1 VNLAAAMPS
10 AAPATGAVPIAPQPR
25 PLRPIAVPAG
35 LSVLHADSELLVLDK
50 PAGLLSVPGRGP
62 ENADCLSARAQA
74 LFHDALIV
82 HRLDMG
88 TSGLIVMA
96 RGAAA
101 QSTLSSAFAKRRVHK
116 RYQALVAGRPDEAQA
131 DAQGWND
138 IELPLITDWPNR
150 PKSKVCLETGKP
162 SHTRWRLLSSSE
174 GTDGRVI
181 SRLELEPI
189 TGRSH
194 QLRLHLQAIGHP
206 ILGDELYADDATLDA
221 APRLLLHACA
231 IELPHPVTGERLR
244 FESPAPF

>member
-1 VNLAAAMPS
+1 MSLSGANRS
-10 AAPATGAVPIAPQPR
+10 AAPATAAAPAAPQPR
-25 PLRPIAVPAG
+25 PLRRLAVPEG
-35 LSVLHADSELLVLDK
+35 LSVLHADAALLVLDK

-74 LFHDALIV
+74 LFPDALIV

-101 QSTLSSAFAKRRVHK
+101 QSTLSSAFARRRVHK
-116 RYQALVAGRPDEAQA
+116 RYQAIVSGVPDDSQA
-131 DAQGWND
+131 DAQGWSE

-162 SHTRWRLLSSSE
+162 SHTRWRLLSSGAEPAS
-174 GTDGRVI
+174 RVV
-181 SRLELEPI
+181 SRLELEPV

-194 QLRLHLQAIGHP
+194 QLRLHLQAIGHA

-221 APRLLLHACA
+221 APRLLLHACS
-231 IELPHPVTGERLR
+231 IRLPHPVTGEMLH
-244 FESPAPF
+244 FDSAAPF

>member
-1 VNLAAAMPS
+1 MSLAAATRSTTTGTVPL
-10 AAPATGAVPIAPQPR
+10 APPPPR
-25 PLRPIAVPAG
+25 PLRPIAVAAG
-35 LSVLHADSELLVLDK
+35 LSVLHADAALLVLDK

-62 ENADCLSARAQA
+62 GNADCLSARAQA
-74 LFHDALIV
+74 LYSDALIV

-88 TSGLIVMA
+88 TSGLIVMG

-101 QSTLSSAFAKRRVHK
+101 QSALSVAFARREVHK
-116 RYQALVAGRPDEAQA
+116 RYQALVAGRPDDAQA
-131 DAQGWND
+131 DAQGWSD

-162 SHTRWRLLSSSE
+162 SRTRWRLLSSTE
-174 GTDGRVI
+174 GIDGRVV

-231 IELPHPVTGERLR
+231 LELPHPVTGERLC